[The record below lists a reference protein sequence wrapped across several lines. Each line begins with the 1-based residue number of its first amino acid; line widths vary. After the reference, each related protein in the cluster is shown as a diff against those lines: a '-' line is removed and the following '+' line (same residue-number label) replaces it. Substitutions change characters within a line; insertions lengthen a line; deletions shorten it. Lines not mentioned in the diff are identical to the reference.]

1 MGFYTNF
8 CRDHLYV
15 LATTHGVEHAAKL
28 FLLFFAA
35 HFDEWFTQNR
45 WYKTIN
51 IGTKALEIAKVKTK
65 ISSFF
70 DLFI

>member
-1 MGFYTNF
+1 
-8 CRDHLYV
+8 V
-15 LATTHGVEHAAKL
+15 LATSHGVEQAAKL

-51 IGTKALEIAKVKTK
+51 VGTKALEIAKVLP
-65 ISSFF
+65 IS
-70 DLFI
+70 LP